1 MELLNVARVPAVLVS
16 PDMTVAE
23 AVALMVANN
32 VGSVVVAN
40 PDNQVLGI
48 FTERDN
54 LIRVTAQD
62 RDPNETYLA
71 EVMTAPVN
79 TVPPDTT
86 VEDALSQMIRNRYR
100 HLPIVNDSEQCL
112 GIVSLRYLLMRRI
125 SEKQASL
132 DVLHAYVT
140 AGGPG

>member
-1 MELLNVARVPAVLVS
+1 MELLNVARVPAMLVT
-16 PDMTVAE
+16 PDMTVSD
-23 AVALMVANN
+23 AVSLMVSNN

-40 PDNQVLGI
+40 AENRVLGI

-54 LIRVTAQD
+54 LIRVTNNGL
-62 RDPNETYLA
+62 DPARTYIA
-71 EVMTAPVN
+71 EVMTAPVD
-79 TVPPDTT
+79 TVLPDTT
-86 VEDALSQMIRNRYR
+86 VEDALSQMIRRRYR
-100 HLPIVNDSEQCL
+100 HLPIVDSTERIL

-132 DVLHAYVT
+132 DVLQAYVT